1 MEAPRVKKAPEVIH
15 HGTKTSIEL
24 PAKSTNVGLMSTDA
38 GQSNRLVHN
47 SKNLEP
53 REQTDD

>member
-1 MEAPRVKKAPEVIH
+1 MEAPRVKKSPEVIH
-15 HGTKTSIEL
+15 HGSKIEL
-24 PAKSTNVGLMSTDA
+24 PTKNANVGLMSTDA

-53 REQTDD
+53 RE

>member
-1 MEAPRVKKAPEVIH
+1 MEAPRVKKAPEVVNSS
-15 HGTKTSIEL
+15 KTSIDA
-24 PAKSTNVGLMSTDA
+24 PSRTANIGLMSTDA

-53 REQTDD
+53 KEQTDD

>member
-1 MEAPRVKKAPEVIH
+1 MEAPRVKKAPEVVNAS
-15 HGTKTSIEL
+15 KTSIDA
-24 PAKSTNVGLMSTDA
+24 PSRTANIGLMSTDA

-53 REQTDD
+53 KEQTDD